1 MVRMPLK
8 TIAWRR
14 SIPGAW
20 KQVRLLQPGKVAG
33 AIAIAA
39 LNVLWHGHGV
49 LRSLPS
55 PTRFATVAAVCY
67 AVTTVAEFLWLM
79 STGPRFTRF
88 ESPTPPATG
97 EFESIGPLAD
107 QVKTLPPLGLREEAL
122 QLATVMK

>member
-39 LNVLWHGHGV
+39 LNILWHGHGV

-67 AVTTVAEFLWLM
+67 LLTAGAGFLWLM
-79 STGPRFTRF
+79 SPSPRVTGF
-88 ESPTPPATG
+88 EAPTPPATC
-97 EFESIGPLAD
+97 EFAAIDPPVHEP
-107 QVKTLPPLGLREEAL
+107 KTLPPLGLRDEGL
-122 QLATVMK
+122 HV